1 MNGKNHNSG
10 FTLIE
15 TVIATAILG
24 IMVTSVYALISVSMQ
39 GDVRGAARLSRIIML
54 KNALSD
60 PELFADDDTAKEK
73 GAAST
78 RETNIKE
85 PKTRIV
91 VTQSQASQGALAS
104 YKHLVLALA
113 QASWDLVGIQ
123 EQEQLALYHC
133 VVPPV
138 KKKAKGP

>member
-1 MNGKNHNSG
+1 MNGKNHKHG

-24 IMVTSVYALISVSMQ
+24 IMVTSVYALISTSLQ
-39 GDVRGAARLSRIIML
+39 GDVRGSARLSRIIML

-60 PELFADDDTAKEK
+60 PELFADDEVAKEK
-73 GAAST
+73 GSAST
-78 RETNIKE
+78 RETTIKE

-91 VTQSQASQGALAS
+91 VTQSPASQGSLAS
-104 YKHLVLALA
+104 YKNLVQAQA
-113 QASWDLVGIQ
+113 QASWDLAGIQ

-138 KKKAKGP
+138 KEKAKGS